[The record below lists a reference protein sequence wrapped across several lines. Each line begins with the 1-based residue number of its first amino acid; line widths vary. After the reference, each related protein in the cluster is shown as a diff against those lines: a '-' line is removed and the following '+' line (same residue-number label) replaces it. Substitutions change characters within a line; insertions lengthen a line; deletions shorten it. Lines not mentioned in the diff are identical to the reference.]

1 MTGAFGRFL
10 EVSVPSVDVLR
21 SLSFY
26 RELGFT
32 ELVTGD
38 IRRWHYA
45 VVTDGCIAIGLH
57 GDGIEEPA
65 LAFVRPNLARQV
77 QQLEAAG
84 HRFEF
89 RRLGADQFHE
99 AALRSP
105 DGQLILL
112 MEARTFSP
120 GAADPGAPLLG
131 SCAEVLLGCADAD
144 ASRRFLESAGFLP
157 LEERPDGLT
166 RLQTA
171 GLTIAL
177 RPRRAAAGPVLRFAG
192 QSPAGIRARL
202 EALGIDVVQ
211 TGEGNLI
218 TAPEGTRILF

>member
-10 EVSVPSVDVLR
+10 EVSVPCADVLR

-45 VVTDGCIAIGLH
+45 VVTDGRIAIGLH
-57 GDGIEEPA
+57 GDGIAEPA
-65 LAFVRPNLARQV
+65 LSFVRPNLARQV

-120 GAADPGAPLLG
+120 GADDPHAPLLG
-131 SCAEVLLGCADAD
+131 SCAEVLLGCADAG
-144 ASRRFLESAGFLP
+144 ASRDFLEGAGFLP
-157 LEERPDGLT
+157 LEDRPDGLA

-177 RPRRAAAGPVLRFAG
+177 RPRSGATGPVLRFEG

-202 EALGIDVVQ
+202 EALGIDAVPTAEGSVV
-211 TGEGNLI
+211 